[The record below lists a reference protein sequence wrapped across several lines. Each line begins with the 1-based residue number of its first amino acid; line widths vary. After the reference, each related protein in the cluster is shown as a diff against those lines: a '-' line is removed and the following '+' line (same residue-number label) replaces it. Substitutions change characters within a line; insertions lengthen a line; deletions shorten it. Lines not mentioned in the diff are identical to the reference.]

1 VVLSWIRLQEA
12 FRFIYDLHYKDLQK
26 KHIFG
31 SPRCKSHFP
40 AIFNGR
46 FASQCGR
53 LPPLRHGI
61 HPPVMEIEG
70 WFYGNLSNKHDKRG
84 GLMGLSWEFKLMEYE
99 WEIVFFFQ
107 GS

>member
-1 VVLSWIRLQEA
+1 M
-12 FRFIYDLHYKDLQK
+12 IYTIKTFKK

-99 WEIVFFFQ
+99 WEIFFFSRDRKWFVSPRFV
-107 GS
+107 GLGHL